1 MKKYIVTHPE
11 TFGYSSLITDET
23 SDEIYDRGYEIH
35 LEVLG
40 FDDEDELCEIMNA
53 AINGMEPPNT
63 SFHKFPPPMD
73 MPNKREY
80 MATEILGS
88 LLSNYFSPSGDA
100 SEDFTVDKAVRIT
113 DRLIAKL
120 EEKKK

>member
-40 FDDEDELCEIMNA
+40 FDDEDGLCEIMNA
-53 AINGMEPPNT
+53 VINGMEPPNT
-63 SFHKFPPPMD
+63 SFHKFPPPME

-80 MATEILGS
+80 MATEILA
-88 LLSNYFSPSGDA
+88 NYFPPCSVGRDSGNVNRA
-100 SEDFTVDKAVRIT
+100 INLT
-113 DRLIAKL
+113 DMLIVKL
-120 EEKKK
+120 AETK